1 MARETDIKG
10 EAPGKVS
17 SRESTPGG
25 ADEGRWAVV
34 LLVDD
39 QAMVA
44 EGIRRM
50 LADEPDIE
58 FHYCSDPK
66 QAVKEAVAVK
76 ATVILQD
83 LVMPEVDGMTLVRF
97 YRNNPTTRDV
107 PVIVLSSKDDPV
119 VKSDAFA
126 SGATDYLV
134 KLPEKIELLAR
145 VRAHAKSYLAQKERD
160 DAFRAMEKMQ
170 DQLSAINSELSHS
183 NRELKRLSSMDG
195 LTGLANRRQFDE
207 TLEQE
212 WQRAQRTELPLSLL
226 FADIDYFKRYNDSY
240 GHQAGDDCLRK
251 VAASLQKTVHR
262 PADLVSRYG
271 GEEFVMIL
279 PDTTSEGAL
288 AVAEKVLANIAGL
301 NIPHKNSDSAD
312 RVTLSIGVATLHP
325 EEGAGCDTLIEAADQ
340 MLYKAKDNGR
350 NRIEVTQPPAEL
362 KTVYR

>member
-1 MARETDIKG
+1 MTTETDTNG
-10 EAPGKVS
+10 EAASKVS
-17 SRESTPGG
+17 LRENDLGC

-50 LADEPDIE
+50 LADQPDIA

-66 QAVKEAVAVK
+66 QAVKQAVAVK

-83 LVMPEVDGMTLVRF
+83 LVMPEIDGMTLVRF

-119 VKSDAFA
+119 TKSDAFA
-126 SGATDYLV
+126 NGATDYLV

-145 VRAHAKSYLAQKERD
+145 IRAHAKSYLTQKERD
-160 DAFRAMEKMQ
+160 TAFRTMEKMQ
-170 DQLSAINSELSHS
+170 EQLSAINDELAHS

-195 LTGLANRRQFDE
+195 LTGLANRRQFDD
-207 TLEQE
+207 TMEQE
-212 WQRAQRTELPLSLL
+212 WQRAIRSELPLSLL

-240 GHQAGDDCLRK
+240 GHQAGDDCLKK
-251 VAASLQKTVHR
+251 VADSLQKTVHR

-271 GEEFVMIL
+271 GEEFVIIL

-288 AVAEKVLANIAGL
+288 AVAEKMLGHITGL
-301 NIPHKNSDSAD
+301 KIPHKNSDSAD
-312 RVTLSIGVATLHP
+312 HVTLSIGVATLCP
-325 EEGAGCDTLIEAADQ
+325 EEGSSPDELIEAADRV
-340 MLYKAKDNGR
+340 LYKAKDDGR
-350 NRIEVTQPPAEL
+350 NCVEVARPPARL
-362 KTVYR
+362 KSVYR